1 MTLMIAQEVEL
12 DVFMDIGQNL
22 TRFNFFYSK
31 NIAKT
36 FFQGW

>member
-22 TRFNFFYSK
+22 TRFIFYSK
-31 NIAKT
+31 NIAKI